1 MTEKDGSP
9 NSQQK
14 EEEKAEEEEEET
26 EETRFHN
33 FLQEWVQCPKDVH

>member
-14 EEEKAEEEEEET
+14 EEEKTEEEEEET

-33 FLQEWVQCPKDVH
+33 FLQECVQCPKDVH